1 VGHSDD
7 DLIESELAS
16 IEENR
21 KISDT
26 KEQQTDLTYG
36 QINKKVQANTMGDID
51 QNSDIDEINMA
62 DQDGADTDGDAASSV
77 LSQSLRSTHS
87 FGGGDQTRYY
97 RYSLIATL
105 RSAISWKNLTQ
116 TNLILKNVN
125 FFFGLLVFRSQ
136 FGGCLQKFG
145 GSRPAGLGEDRDCT
159 DST

>member
-125 FFFGLLVFRSQ
+125 FFFWAIGVSQ
-136 FGGCLQKFG
+136 PIRGM
-145 GSRPAGLGEDRDCT
+145 PAKIWGV
-159 DST
+159 